1 MKHPYLLIAL
11 FISFATTVVYGQD
24 RSAFEQNF
32 KTIDQELKNW
42 DPIRGAW
49 LSNSIVSMAYSERVP
64 DRTFPEDFTPH
75 QMYRQVP
82 NDVQLKVASMART
95 NVQNGSDGPWTEV
108 DQFVAIRDCQPSM
121 GRSYGDPHLVSFDG
135 ARYSFQTVGEFTYA
149 ESNSGDVVV
158 QTRQKPMGEDVS
170 WNTAVAMN
178 VTGDRVCIYAS
189 DYPDNDFSTPIRVNG
204 QAVQVGSE
212 AYFLN
217 NGGTIRRTN
226 NIYVVDWPT
235 GESLRAGM
243 RSSGTMRFI
252 NLDMNVY
259 PCSQGGYSGLM
270 GNANGIASDD
280 FNNNER
286 LMVPRNVFAGV
297 GGADA
302 DRARQQWLSK
312 EFAEVHRI
320 TQVESLFDYGP
331 GQSTLTFTDRTF
343 PRFYRTLHDMAP
355 DRRDAARRRCIQA
368 GVPESDLN
376 GCVYD
381 NGFLGTEP
389 TLPHVVQDPST
400 GTVLRPLD
408 GEEPNVNPKPTLG
421 KGKETKPTVGAQ
433 PIERII
439 QEKENE
445 EIRDPGTKEI
455 EEKPVR
461 NEPINERTVEPRREE
476 RTTPTR
482 TTPKVSFPKTTPRPS
497 TPRTTPRPSTPRST
511 PKPRPSTPKPSI
523 PRSGGGIKV
532 GRG

>member
-11 FISFATTVVYGQD
+11 FVSFTGSVTFGQD
-24 RSAFEQNF
+24 RSAFEDNF

-42 DPIRGAW
+42 DPVRGAW

-82 NDVQLKVASMART
+82 NDVQLKVASLART
-95 NVQNGSDGPWTEV
+95 NVQNGTAGPWTEV
-108 DQFVAIRDCQPSM
+108 DQFVTIRDCQPSQ

-135 ARYSFQTVGEFTYA
+135 ERYSFQTVGEFNYA
-149 ESNSGDVVV
+149 QSNSGDVVV
-158 QTRQKPMGEDVS
+158 QTRQKPMGDDVS

-178 VTGDRVCIYAS
+178 VSGDRVCIYAS
-189 DYPDNDFSTPIRVNG
+189 DYPDQDFSTPVRVNG
-204 QAVQVGSE
+204 RPVQIGSE
-212 AYFLN
+212 AYFLD

-226 NIYVVDWPT
+226 EIYVVDWPT
-235 GESLRAGM
+235 GESLKAGM
-243 RSSGTMRFI
+243 RSSGTMRFMNI
-252 NLDMNVY
+252 DMNVY
-259 PCSQGGYSGLM
+259 PCSQGGYQGLM
-270 GNANGIASDD
+270 GNANGIAGDD
-280 FNNNER
+280 FNNRDR
-286 LMVPRNVFAGV
+286 LMVPRSVFAGAG

-320 TQVESLFDYGP
+320 TQAESLFDYAP
-331 GQSTLTFTDRTF
+331 GQSTITFTNRSF

-381 NGFLGTEP
+381 NGFLGAEP
-389 TLPHVVQDPST
+389 TLPHVVPDPT
-400 GTVLRPLD
+400 VGTVLRPVD
-408 GEEPNVNPKPTLG
+408 GETPNINPKPQVG
-421 KGKETKPTVGAQ
+421 KEIETKPTVGAQ

-439 QEKENE
+439 RERENE
-445 EIRDPGTKEI
+445 DVRDSGNEII
-455 EEKPVR
+455 NEKPVR
-461 NEPINERTVEPRREE
+461 TEPKEE
-476 RTTPTR
+476 REINPWKEEKTNSTPTR
-482 TTPKVSFPKTTPRPS
+482 TPKVTFPKTNSTPRPS
-497 TPRTTPRPSTPRST
+497 TPRPTTPKPPA
-511 PKPRPSTPKPSI
+511 PRPSTPKPST
-523 PRSGGGIKV
+523 PKGGGIKV